1 MTGAGCE
8 PSPHLYCGGCEK
20 PRPGLEPGYVIC
32 NHFKEKSDRSSLT
45 HLVSSFMFV
54 SIFLEKTSFTLHKQ
68 KKKNLMLKGKKR
80 LPSFPHLPPGRD
92 F

>member
-32 NHFKEKSDRSSLT
+32 NHFKECAQA
-45 HLVSSFMFV
+45 
-54 SIFLEKTSFTLHKQ
+54 IQ
-68 KKKNLMLKGKKR
+68 G
-80 LPSFPHLPPGRD
+80 LPDTCFPGTVPTQVPCRGWWAAAGSP
-92 F
+92 